1 MTDVPAA
8 PLVATDRLEETRAFY
23 RWLGFKVVQA
33 GPDSV
38 ELAWPDDLDRRIAFR
53 QTAIVATP
61 SLSLRLEVADVEGQY
76 RRIGAVHT
84 LAAKLAQD
92 GPGRR
97 AFAVADPN
105 GVVLEFAGP
114 VKKVQQPPPTAGA
127 VIYPMVMS
135 AG

>member
-8 PLVATDRLEETRAFY
+8 PLVATDRLDEIRAFY

-33 GPDSV
+33 GPDTV
-38 ELAWPDDLDRRIAFR
+38 ELAWPDDLNRRIAFR
-53 QTAIVATP
+53 QAAIVATP
-61 SLSLRLEVADVEGQY
+61 TVSLRLEVADVEGQY

-84 LAAKLAQD
+84 LAAKLRDD

-97 AFAVADPN
+97 VFAVADPN
-105 GVVLEFAGP
+105 GVLLEFAGP
-114 VKKVQQPPPTAGA
+114 AKKSAQPPPAARA

>member
-33 GPDSV
+33 GPDRV
-38 ELAWPDDLDRRIAFR
+38 ELAWPDDLDRRIAFHEA
-53 QTAIVATP
+53 TIVAT
-61 SLSLRLEVADVEGQY
+61 STVSLRLEVADVEGQY

-84 LAAKLAQD
+84 LAAKLGED

-97 AFAVADPN
+97 VFAVADPN
-105 GVVLEFAGP
+105 GVMLEFAGP
-114 VKKVQQPPPTAGA
+114 VRSVGNPAVPPRA
-127 VIYPMVMS
+127 VLYPMVMS